1 MANQANGNPIVFD
14 ASTGASWTGI
24 KYVKQVQ
31 WLDDAGD
38 IAAND
43 ILIIVVNGVTI
54 TAKVAAIDTTV
65 STTHYTFGPF
75 DKGVPWQDVT
85 VTIPHGALVIWVE

>member
-1 MANQANGNPIVFD
+1 MANQTTGNPIVFD
-14 ASTGASWTGI
+14 NTTGANWSGV

-38 IAAND
+38 IAADD

-54 TAKVAAIDTTV
+54 TRKVIAGALLESGYQI
-65 STTHYTFGPF
+65 FGPF

-85 VTIPHGALVIWVE
+85 ITVPHGAVVIWLE

>member
-1 MANQANGNPIVFD
+1 MANQPYGNPIIFD
-14 ASTGASWTGI
+14 ASTGATWKGV

-31 WLDDAGD
+31 WVDDAGD
-38 IAAND
+38 IVADD
-43 ILIIVVNGVTI
+43 ILIILVNGVTI
-54 TAKVAAIDTTV
+54 TRKVIAGALLESGYNI
-65 STTHYTFGPF
+65 FGPF

>member
-1 MANQANGNPIVFD
+1 MANQTNSNPIVYD
-14 ASTGASWTGI
+14 ASSGATWSGV
-24 KYVKQVQ
+24 KYVKEVQ
-31 WLDDAGD
+31 WVDDAGD
-38 IAAND
+38 ITADD

-54 TAKVAAIDTTV
+54 TRKVIAGSLLESGYQI
-65 STTHYTFGPF
+65 FGPY